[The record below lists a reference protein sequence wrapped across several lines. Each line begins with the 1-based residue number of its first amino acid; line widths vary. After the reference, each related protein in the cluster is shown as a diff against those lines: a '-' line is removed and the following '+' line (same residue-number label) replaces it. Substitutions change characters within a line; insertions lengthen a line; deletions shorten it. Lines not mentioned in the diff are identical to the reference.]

1 MPRSP
6 PNRSYQE
13 INEEIKILE
22 RDITTTEFYCN
33 RTINDIKSEIKRLKD
48 LIKFKSPTK
57 KSSRPRGN
65 PKTPPGKPKPPPGN
79 PKIPPGNPK
88 TPSNVS
94 YDIMKKRLQEKKDTL
109 QLLRSLG
116 EDTKVVEDE
125 IKEIQDFFNSSH
137 SIDSEESIQDEY
149 NLEQSAEELPTLKV
163 LFFDLDDTIV
173 TSADPSFNVT
183 RVRKELIKLGE
194 LNIAPPGKPEELSET
209 ITTKEIIKL
218 LEYCTRRD
226 DIKWFIISMKNNVE
240 KVEQLSNYAIKP
252 DNDDFGVSM
261 FKHNNKRK
269 SIEKLLRKLNQ
280 NFYIPDSIFIDDT
293 REHTEAVSK
302 IDGVRVIDV
311 PGRKFNVSWF
321 PITLMT
327 KENCD
332 ECMRY
337 LSGSR
342 AASKRTQKKG
352 KMKSINTKKIGSK
365 KGRSKKGSSK
375 KGRSKKGRSK
385 RGRSK
390 KNK

>member
-1 MPRSP
+1 MPRSH
-6 PNRSYQE
+6 PNRSYHE
-13 INEEIKILE
+13 INKEIEVLE
-22 RDITTTEFYCN
+22 RDISTTEFYCN
-33 RTINDIKSEIKRLKD
+33 RTINDIKYEIKRLKG
-48 LIKFKSPTK
+48 L
-57 KSSRPRGN
+57 R
-65 PKTPPGKPKPPPGN
+65 KPKPTPPVT
-79 PKIPPGNPK
+79 PKPTPPVTPK
-88 TPSNVS
+88 PTPPDTHHTPRSTPPSHDTLTVERMVN
-94 YDIMKKRLQEKKDTL
+94 RLQERKETL
-109 QLLRSLG
+109 QLLKSWG
-116 EDTKVVEDE
+116 VDTKVVEDE
-125 IKEIQDFFNSSH
+125 IKDIEHYLEQSH
-137 SIDSEESIQDEY
+137 SIHSDDSINDE
-149 NLEQSAEELPTLKV
+149 NSSEDSVEDLPLLKV

-240 KVEQLSNYAIKP
+240 KVEQLLNNEIKP

-269 SIEKLLRKLNQ
+269 SIDKILRKLDQ
-280 NFYIPDSIFIDDT
+280 IFYIPDSIFIDDT

-302 IDGVRVIDV
+302 IKGVRVIDV

-327 KENCD
+327 KKNCD

-352 KMKSINTKKIGSK
+352 KKKSINTKKGNSKKGGSK
-365 KGRSKKGSSK
+365 KGRSKK
-375 KGRSKKGRSK
+375 
-385 RGRSK
+385 
-390 KNK
+390 NK